1 MVIDTEFYMKLAL
14 NEAWKYQGLT
24 YPNPAV
30 GCSIIGKSGEILA
43 VEAHKKAGS
52 PHAEVEALKSAY
64 FKLTN
69 DQKILDITS
78 SSQIH
83 DYLLK
88 NHNNCFNGIS
98 LFSTLEPC
106 SHVGKTPS
114 CAALISKLGIKKLF
128 VGSLDSNK
136 EAAGGNEIV
145 ENSGVE
151 TESAVLKKECD
162 ELLKPFNIWQKKRF
176 VFFKW
181 AQRLNGTV
189 DDGVISS
196 KKSRTLVHAMRDV
209 CDLLVIGGNSV
220 RVDRPT
226 LDARLVEGKAPDILI
241 FSRDREFDKT
251 IPLFS
256 IKDRKVIVSD
266 NFSILDNYKNIM
278 IEGGENMFNLSRNI
292 VDYYLCFLS
301 PQIGGS
307 SNFNAKDD
315 KFDILNI
322 QKDEQ
327 DIIMWMK
334 QANIRGNK

>member
-30 GCSIIGKSGEILA
+30 GCSIVGKNGEILA
-43 VEAHKKAGS
+43 IEAHKKAGT

-83 DYLLK
+83 DYILK

-128 VGSLDSNK
+128 VGSLDYNK

-145 ENSGVE
+145 EKSGVE
-151 TESAVLKKECD
+151 TESHVLKKECD
-162 ELLKPFNIWQKKRF
+162 ELLKPFNVWQKKRF

-241 FSRDREFDKT
+241 FSRDKEFDKT
-251 IPLFS
+251 IPLFN

-278 IEGGENMFNLSRNI
+278 IEGGQNMFNLSKNI

-301 PQIGGS
+301 PQIGGKS
-307 SNFNAKDD
+307 SFTAKDD